1 MNVKF
6 GFTQGLNVARLGLD
20 ESQVITA
27 CQIAD
32 RMDYDSVW
40 SMDHSNVPQWKNAV
54 VNDAWLMLAAIGAV
68 TSHVELGTC
77 VTDAIRRHPPAIA
90 LSTITLD
97 RITKGRAILGIGAGE
112 AQNVVDFGIEFSK
125 PVSKFKEQLEVIEKL
140 FESEPDRRV
149 SYKGQHYNLV
159 EACLQARS
167 IRKPRP
173 PIYIAAGAPKTL
185 ELCAKYGDGWIPI
198 GYTPELFKNHA
209 NVIRDR
215 AKEIGRD
222 LNGFQFA
229 NDVDI
234 YFTDDGEEA
243 WNKMKNAVKVSLYKP
258 ELLKVHNIQQDSEF
272 DFRRYFTEYAMN
284 KPELMEQ
291 MKKAALKIPD
301 SVARTAIGVGKPE
314 DVIQMLERFIDAGTN
329 HFIIRFW
336 GDGYFKNIE
345 TFGNKVITY
354 FRDQGRDY
362 ACRYTS
368 KVPLFCG
375 DALDGWGLCAR
386 ATGSASSPRPFSDR
400 ANSVENPWKV

>member
-1 MNVKF
+1 MTLKF

-40 SMDHSNVPQWKNAV
+40 TMDHSNVPQWKNAV

-77 VTDAIRRHPPAIA
+77 VTDAIRRHPSAIA

-140 FESEPDRRV
+140 FTSEPDRRV
-149 SYKGQHYNLV
+149 SYKGQYYSLI

-209 NVIRDR
+209 NVVRER

-222 LNGFQFA
+222 LNDFQFA
-229 NDVDI
+229 NDVDV
-234 YFTDDGEEA
+234 YFTEDGEEA

-301 SVARTAIGVGKPE
+301 SVARSAIGVGKPE
-314 DVIQMLERFIDAGTN
+314 DVIQMLERFIEAGTN

-336 GDGYFKNIE
+336 GEGYFKNIE

-354 FRDQGRDY
+354 FRDQG
-362 ACRYTS
+362 
-368 KVPLFCG
+368 KP
-375 DALDGWGLCAR
+375 
-386 ATGSASSPRPFSDR
+386 
-400 ANSVENPWKV
+400 

>member
-1 MNVKF
+1 MTIKF

-40 SMDHSNVPQWKNAV
+40 TMDHSNVPQWKNAV

-77 VTDAIRRHPPAIA
+77 VTDAIRRHPSAIA

-140 FESEPDRRV
+140 FTSEPDRRV
-149 SYKGQHYNLV
+149 NYKGQYYNLI

-209 NVIRDR
+209 NVIRER

-222 LNGFQFA
+222 LNDFQFA
-229 NDVDI
+229 NDVDV
-234 YFTDDGEEA
+234 YFTEDGEEA

-291 MKKAALKIPD
+291 MKRAALKIPD

-314 DVIQMLERFIDAGTN
+314 DIIQMLERFIDAGTN

-354 FRDQGRDY
+354 FRDQG
-362 ACRYTS
+362 
-368 KVPLFCG
+368 KP
-375 DALDGWGLCAR
+375 
-386 ATGSASSPRPFSDR
+386 
-400 ANSVENPWKV
+400 

>member
-1 MNVKF
+1 MTIKF

-40 SMDHSNVPQWKNAV
+40 TMDHSNVPQWKNAV

-77 VTDAIRRHPPAIA
+77 VTDAIRRHPSAIA
-90 LSTITLD
+90 LSAITLD

-140 FESEPDRRV
+140 FTSEPDRRV
-149 SYKGQHYNLV
+149 NYKGQYYNLI

-209 NVIRDR
+209 NVIRER

-222 LNGFQFA
+222 LNDFQFA
-229 NDVDI
+229 NDVDV
-234 YFTDDGEEA
+234 YFTEDGEEA

-291 MKKAALKIPD
+291 MKRAALKIPD
-301 SVARTAIGVGKPE
+301 SVARSAIGVGKPE

-336 GDGYFKNIE
+336 GEGYFKNIE

-354 FRDQGRDY
+354 FRDQG
-362 ACRYTS
+362 
-368 KVPLFCG
+368 KP
-375 DALDGWGLCAR
+375 
-386 ATGSASSPRPFSDR
+386 
-400 ANSVENPWKV
+400 

>member
-77 VTDAIRRHPPAIA
+77 VTDAIRRHPSAIA

-149 SYKGQHYNLV
+149 SYKGQHYTLV

-291 MKKAALKIPD
+291 MKRAALKIPD
-301 SVARTAIGVGKPE
+301 GVARTAIGVGKPE
-314 DVIQMLERFIDAGTN
+314 DVIQMLERFMDAGTN

-354 FRDQGRDY
+354 FRDQGR
-362 ACRYTS
+362 A
-368 KVPLFCG
+368 
-375 DALDGWGLCAR
+375 
-386 ATGSASSPRPFSDR
+386 
-400 ANSVENPWKV
+400 

>member
-1 MNVKF
+1 MTIKF

-40 SMDHSNVPQWKNAV
+40 TMDHSNVPQWKNAV

-77 VTDAIRRHPPAIA
+77 VTDAIRRHPSAIA
-90 LSTITLD
+90 LSAITLD

-140 FESEPDRRV
+140 FTSEPDRRV
-149 SYKGQHYNLV
+149 SYKGQYYSLI

-209 NVIRDR
+209 NVIRER

-222 LNGFQFA
+222 LNDFQFA
-229 NDVDI
+229 NDVDV
-234 YFTDDGEEA
+234 YFTEDGEEA

-291 MKKAALKIPD
+291 MKRAALKIPD

-336 GDGYFKNIE
+336 GEGYFKNIE

-354 FRDQGRDY
+354 FRDQG
-362 ACRYTS
+362 
-368 KVPLFCG
+368 KP
-375 DALDGWGLCAR
+375 
-386 ATGSASSPRPFSDR
+386 
-400 ANSVENPWKV
+400 

>member
-1 MNVKF
+1 MTIKF

-40 SMDHSNVPQWKNAV
+40 TMDHSNVPQWKNAV

-77 VTDAIRRHPPAIA
+77 VTDAIRRHPSAIA

-140 FESEPDRRV
+140 FTSEPDRRV
-149 SYKGQHYNLV
+149 NYKGQYYNLI

-209 NVIRDR
+209 NVIRER

-222 LNGFQFA
+222 LDDFQFA
-229 NDVDI
+229 NDVDV
-234 YFTDDGEEA
+234 YFTEDGEEA

-336 GDGYFKNIE
+336 GEGYFKNIE

-354 FRDQGRDY
+354 FRDQG
-362 ACRYTS
+362 
-368 KVPLFCG
+368 KP
-375 DALDGWGLCAR
+375 
-386 ATGSASSPRPFSDR
+386 
-400 ANSVENPWKV
+400 

>member
-1 MNVKF
+1 MTLKF

-40 SMDHSNVPQWKNAV
+40 TMDHSNVPQWKNAV

-77 VTDAIRRHPPAIA
+77 VTDAIRRHPSAIA

-140 FESEPDRRV
+140 FTSEPDRRV
-149 SYKGQHYNLV
+149 SYKGQYYSLI

-209 NVIRDR
+209 NVIRER

-222 LNGFQFA
+222 LNDFQFA
-229 NDVDI
+229 NDVDV
-234 YFTDDGEEA
+234 YFTEDGEEA

-258 ELLKVHNIQQDSEF
+258 ELLKVHDIQQDSEF

-301 SVARTAIGVGKPE
+301 SVARSAIGVGKPE
-314 DVIQMLERFIDAGTN
+314 DVIQMLERFIEAGTN

-336 GDGYFKNIE
+336 GEGYFKNIE

-354 FRDQGRDY
+354 FRDQG
-362 ACRYTS
+362 
-368 KVPLFCG
+368 KP
-375 DALDGWGLCAR
+375 
-386 ATGSASSPRPFSDR
+386 
-400 ANSVENPWKV
+400 

>member
-77 VTDAIRRHPPAIA
+77 VTDAIRRHPSAIA

-140 FESEPDRRV
+140 FTSEPDRRV
-149 SYKGQHYNLV
+149 NYKGQYYNLI

-209 NVIRDR
+209 NVIRER

-222 LNGFQFA
+222 LNDFQFA
-229 NDVDI
+229 NDVDV
-234 YFTDDGEEA
+234 YFTEDGEEA

-258 ELLKVHNIQQDSEF
+258 EL
-272 DFRRYFTEYAMN
+272 
-284 KPELMEQ
+284 MEQ
-291 MKKAALKIPD
+291 MKKAALKVPD
-301 SVARTAIGVGKPE
+301 SVARSAIGVGKPE
-314 DVIQMLERFIDAGTN
+314 DVIQMLERFIEAGTN

-336 GDGYFKNIE
+336 GEGYFKNIE

-354 FRDQGRDY
+354 FRDQGK
-362 ACRYTS
+362 A
-368 KVPLFCG
+368 
-375 DALDGWGLCAR
+375 
-386 ATGSASSPRPFSDR
+386 
-400 ANSVENPWKV
+400 

>member
-1 MNVKF
+1 MTIKF

-40 SMDHSNVPQWKNAV
+40 TMDHSNVPQWKNAV

-77 VTDAIRRHPPAIA
+77 VTDAIRRHPSAIA

-140 FESEPDRRV
+140 FTSEPDRRV
-149 SYKGQHYNLV
+149 SYKGQYYNLI

-209 NVIRDR
+209 NVIRER
-215 AKEIGRD
+215 AKETGRD
-222 LNGFQFA
+222 LNDFQFA
-229 NDVDI
+229 NDVDV
-234 YFTDDGEEA
+234 YFTEDGEEA

-291 MKKAALKIPD
+291 MKRAALKIPD
-301 SVARTAIGVGKPE
+301 SIARSAIGVGKPE

-336 GDGYFKNIE
+336 GEGYFKNIE

-354 FRDQGRDY
+354 FRDQD
-362 ACRYTS
+362 
-368 KVPLFCG
+368 KP
-375 DALDGWGLCAR
+375 
-386 ATGSASSPRPFSDR
+386 
-400 ANSVENPWKV
+400 

>member
-1 MNVKF
+1 MTIKF

-40 SMDHSNVPQWKNAV
+40 TMDHSNVPQWKNAV

-77 VTDAIRRHPPAIA
+77 VTDAIRRHPSAIA

-112 AQNVVDFGIEFSK
+112 AQNVVDFGIDFSK

-140 FESEPDRRV
+140 FTSEPDRRV
-149 SYKGQHYNLV
+149 SYKGQYYSLI

-209 NVIRDR
+209 NVIRER

-222 LNGFQFA
+222 LNDFQFA
-229 NDVDI
+229 NDVDV
-234 YFTDDGEEA
+234 YFTEDGEEA

-272 DFRRYFTEYAMN
+272 DFRRYFTEYAMK

-336 GDGYFKNIE
+336 GEGYFKNIE

-354 FRDQGRDY
+354 FRDQG
-362 ACRYTS
+362 
-368 KVPLFCG
+368 KP
-375 DALDGWGLCAR
+375 
-386 ATGSASSPRPFSDR
+386 
-400 ANSVENPWKV
+400 

>member
-1 MNVKF
+1 MTIKF

-40 SMDHSNVPQWKNAV
+40 TMDHSNVPQWKNAV

-77 VTDAIRRHPPAIA
+77 VTDAIRRHPSAIA
-90 LSTITLD
+90 LSAITLD

-140 FESEPDRRV
+140 FTSEPDRRV
-149 SYKGQHYNLV
+149 NYKGQYYNLI

-209 NVIRDR
+209 NVIRER
-215 AKEIGRD
+215 AKETGRD
-222 LNGFQFA
+222 LNDFQFA
-229 NDVDI
+229 NDVDV
-234 YFTDDGEEA
+234 YFTEDGEEA

-354 FRDQGRDY
+354 FRDQG
-362 ACRYTS
+362 
-368 KVPLFCG
+368 KP
-375 DALDGWGLCAR
+375 
-386 ATGSASSPRPFSDR
+386 
-400 ANSVENPWKV
+400 

>member
-1 MNVKF
+1 MTIKF

-40 SMDHSNVPQWKNAV
+40 TMDHSNVPQWKNAV

-77 VTDAIRRHPPAIA
+77 VTDAIRRHPSAIA

-140 FESEPDRRV
+140 FTSEPDRRV
-149 SYKGQHYNLV
+149 SYKGQYYNLI

-209 NVIRDR
+209 NVIRER
-215 AKEIGRD
+215 AKETGRD
-222 LNGFQFA
+222 LNDFQFA
-229 NDVDI
+229 NDVDV
-234 YFTDDGEEA
+234 YFTEDGEEA

-336 GDGYFKNIE
+336 GEGYFKNIE

-354 FRDQGRDY
+354 FRDQG
-362 ACRYTS
+362 
-368 KVPLFCG
+368 KP
-375 DALDGWGLCAR
+375 
-386 ATGSASSPRPFSDR
+386 
-400 ANSVENPWKV
+400 